1 MEVPFHPAIGCNPS
15 QPESRSYAHRQQ
27 RVAAI
32 ATTRMPTPPT
42 TKMTVLAVLLA
53 AGCSSPAVAAASAGG
68 GKHGPISPATAGFVT
83 LPARTSAASDEPRL
97 PVRPK
102 RIPTA
107 KTSLPGKL
115 YLSVAADAPA
125 TGASSSVKEDEK
137 RAAIKS
143 ALLGVFGE
151 SVKDGDEGQATPGDP
166 ILACPSTLGDL
177 TDGVRSYGGVGPGS
191 LLVAYKSSN
200 KRPGVKYPIGTEFV
214 DFAEPLKPTWS
225 LSRGEAVKEGTFQT
239 PLVSWLYERGWRQGF
254 SANGFPGIDE
264 EFRLVSEYFSSTGAD
279 GKAVVDLSCGSGLMM
294 RRLVSSGRY
303 SRVIGGDLSPT
314 MLAET
319 ARRFREED
327 LGAPEL
333 IRCDVSRLPLK
344 TESLDG
350 VHAGAALHCWSKLED
365 SLSEVHRVLKPGRGF
380 FATTFLNSAVIGNS
394 VGNSRRGDG
403 FKFFEL
409 AELEQLMR
417 NAGFEDVEVVKE
429 GRACAIVRATK
440 RAE

>member
-1 MEVPFHPAIGCNPS
+1 
-15 QPESRSYAHRQQ
+15 
-27 RVAAI
+27 
-32 ATTRMPTPPT
+32 MPPPPK

-53 AGCSSPAVAAASAGG
+53 AGCSSPAVAVASAGG
-68 GKHGPISPATAGFVT
+68 GKHGPTSPATAGFVA
-83 LPARTSAASDEPRL
+83 LPARTSAVSDEPRL
-97 PVRPK
+97 PVRSK

-107 KTSLPGKL
+107 KTSLPGRL
-115 YLSVAADAPA
+115 YLSAAADAPA

-137 RAAIKS
+137 RAAVKS

-177 TDGVRSYGGVGPGS
+177 TDGVRSYGGMGPGS
-191 LLVAYKSSN
+191 LLVAFKSSN

-225 LSRGEAVKEGTFQT
+225 LSRGEAVKEGQFQT

-279 GKAVVDLSCGSGLMM
+279 GKAVIDLSCGSGLMM

-319 ARRFREED
+319 ARRFREEG

-333 IRCDVSRLPLK
+333 IRHVRRQPAAV
-344 TESLDG
+344 EDG
-350 VHAGAALHCWSKLED
+350 VPRRRPRGCGSALLEQAGRLAVGGTPGPQARQRVLRHNLPQLRCHWKFRWKFPEGGWVQVLPTGRAGAIDAQRRFRRREGGKGGACVRDCSGHQT
-365 SLSEVHRVLKPGRGF
+365 GRIRRL
-380 FATTFLNSAVIGNS
+380 AAVN
-394 VGNSRRGDG
+394 DM
-403 FKFFEL
+403 E
-409 AELEQLMR
+409 
-417 NAGFEDVEVVKE
+417 
-429 GRACAIVRATK
+429 
-440 RAE
+440 

>member
-1 MEVPFHPAIGCNPS
+1 MPPAPK
-15 QPESRSYAHRQQ
+15 
-27 RVAAI
+27 
-32 ATTRMPTPPT
+32 

-53 AGCSSPAVAAASAGG
+53 AGCSFPAVAAAAATAAAGN
-68 GKHGPISPATAGFVT
+68 HGPTSPATAGFVA
-83 LPARTSAASDEPRL
+83 LPTRTPAVVSDEARL
-97 PVRPK
+97 PVRSK

-107 KTSLPGKL
+107 RISLSGRRRL
-115 YLSVAADAPA
+115 YLSAAADARPA
-125 TGASSSVKEDEK
+125 TEASSVKEDEK
-137 RAAIKS
+137 RAAVKS

-151 SVKDGDEGQATPGDP
+151 SVNDGDESQAAPGDP

-191 LLVAYKSSN
+191 LLVAYKSSD
-200 KRPGVKYPIGTEFV
+200 KRPGVKYPIGTDFV

-254 SANGFPGIDE
+254 NANGFPGIDE

-279 GKAVVDLSCGSGLMM
+279 GKAVIDLSCGSGLMT

-333 IRCDVSRLPLK
+333 IRHVLLTVLTRLQCLWCDVSRLPLK

-380 FATTFLNSAVIGNS
+380 FATTFLSSAT
-394 VGNSRRGDG
+394 VGGSQRGDG

-409 AELEQLMR
+409 AELERLMR
-417 NAGFEDVEVVKE
+417 NAGFEDVKVEKE
-429 GRACAIVRATK
+429 GRACAIIRATK
-440 RAE
+440 GAQ